1 MKARISHR
9 IVTIAAFSIATLVVA
24 GVSRAQEALHTEHA
38 LQQFDERVAAYAA
51 LRTRAAASVPP
62 IEVLSDLG
70 RIQAQIDT
78 LAGAIRAGRS
88 AAQPGDL
95 FTADVR
101 LVFRVEIRDALAA
114 ARIAVEDLRA
124 ALEQEA
130 EPDADHPLVG
140 INKPFPWAFGA
151 AVPPVLLDALPPL
164 PVDLQ
169 YRFIGRDLLL
179 VDVEADLVI
188 DILPNA
194 LPLGRRSELSS
205 C

>member
-1 MKARISHR
+1 MKARIFHR
-9 IVTIAAFSIATLVVA
+9 IVTIAALSIATLIVA
-24 GVSRAQEALHTEHA
+24 VVSRAQETLHTEHA
-38 LQQFDERVAAYAA
+38 LEQFDERVAAYAA

-62 IEVLSDLG
+62 IEVLSDLA

-78 LAGAIRAGRS
+78 LARAIRAARS

-114 ARIAVEDLRA
+114 AGIAVDDLRA
-124 ALEQEA
+124 GLEQEA
-130 EPDADHPLVG
+130 EADLPFVG
-140 INKPFPWAFGA
+140 INGPFPWAFGS
-151 AVPPVLLDALPPL
+151 AVPPVLLEALPPL
-164 PVDLQ
+164 PVEMQ

-194 LPLGRRSELSS
+194 LPLGRGSELSS